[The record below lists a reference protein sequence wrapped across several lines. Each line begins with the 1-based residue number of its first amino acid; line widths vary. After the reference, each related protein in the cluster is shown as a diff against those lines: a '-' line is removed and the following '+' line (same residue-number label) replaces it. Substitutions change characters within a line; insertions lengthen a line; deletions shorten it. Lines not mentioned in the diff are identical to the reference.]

1 MNDSY
6 NITFAY
12 MTSWLVTMIISYIS
26 VFHAIYLAQK
36 RSVAVVESDVNTL
49 TIKLANKT
57 LSTYDHSIHRDR
69 KSVTMHRMGI
79 ANSIKVGRQ

>member
-26 VFHAIYLAQK
+26 VFHAMCLAQK
-36 RSVAVVESDVNTL
+36 RSVAVAESDVNTL
-49 TIKLANKT
+49 TIELANKT

-69 KSVTMHRMGI
+69 KSDHAPNGHR
-79 ANSIKVGRQ
+79 QQH